1 MSKFSKKTKSGS
13 PAIST
18 ASLPDIVFMLLFFFM
33 VSTTMKEV
41 DTKVAI
47 QLPNATQV
55 KKVEDKSLV
64 SYIYVG
70 APTDAWEEKFG
81 TKSVIQ
87 LNDQIVN
94 IGLVQQ
100 WVEQERA
107 QRKESEVPK
116 MTFSLKID
124 QNTEMGIVV
133 DVKEELRNI
142 QALRINYAS
151 KKPQEK

>member
-41 DTKVAI
+41 DTKVSI

-70 APTDAWEEKFG
+70 APTDAWKDQFG
-81 TKSVIQ
+81 SKPVIQ

-107 QRKESEVPK
+107 QRKEFEVPK
-116 MTFSLKID
+116 MTFSLKVD
-124 QNTEMGIVV
+124 KNTEMGIVV

-151 KKPQEK
+151 KRPVEK